1 MQKKVTLTVFIGIL
15 LLLTGNIIGAGI
27 LGIPIQTGLAGF
39 YPSLLGMFF
48 ITVVMFFTSVVLS
61 NEASRTHKDNFHY
74 PSLYHKYLGSI
85 GKWAAITAYL
95 IIFYGTLTAYLS
107 GITTII
113 IELFHPHLSTTWIL
127 IIFCVTM
134 SALAMTNMETL
145 RRYNALLVILM
156 LAAFA
161 VIVTMAEKLVDP
173 TRLTHQDWSFLPST
187 FPIIIMSL
195 NFYNIIPLIC
205 KDLKWNA
212 SAAWKTILMGLF
224 IGYVLNTVWMQV
236 SLGSLPLGGD
246 EISIASALQNN
257 YPATVP
263 LAQKVNSPMFT
274 TYSLIFAVLAIMT
287 SFLSNG
293 KGLMGFINDLLV
305 NHLKFT
311 KKSNIFANALLCFGP
326 PLLIS
331 ILYPNIFLKML
342 DIVGGIGLVILFGIL
357 PCLIAILRPNKIFK
371 ILGVIV
377 LIVFC
382 IFLFLEI
389 GHELG
394 LLKLGPKVEYWK
406 YNFTHK

>member
-1 MQKKVTLTVFIGIL
+1 MQKKVSIPVFIGIL

-27 LGIPIQTGLAGF
+27 LGVPIQTGLAGF
-39 YPSLLGMFF
+39 FPSLIGMLF
-48 ITVVMFFTSVVLS
+48 ITAVMLFTSLVLS
-61 NEASRTHKDNFHY
+61 NEATRTHEENFHY
-74 PSLYHKYLGSI
+74 PSLYQKYLGNI
-85 GKWAAITAYL
+85 GKWAAIAAYL

-107 GITTII
+107 GITTIV
-113 IELFHPHLSTTWIL
+113 IELFHPPLSTTWIL
-127 IIFCVTM
+127 IIFGVTM
-134 SALAMTNMETL
+134 SALAMTNMEIL
-145 RRYNALLVILM
+145 RRYNAVLVVLM
-156 LAAFA
+156 LAAF
-161 VIVTMAEKLVDP
+161 VMLITMSEKLVEP
-173 TRLTHQDWSFLPST
+173 NRLLHQDWSFLPST
-187 FPIIIMSL
+187 VPIIIMSL

-212 SAAWKTILMGLF
+212 DATWKTIVIGLF
-224 IGYVLNTVWMQV
+224 IGYVLNAIWMQI

-246 EISIASALQNN
+246 EISISTALQNN

-263 LAQKVNSPMFT
+263 LAEKVNSPMFT
-274 TYSLIFAVLAIMT
+274 SYSLIFAVLAIMT

-293 KGLMGFINDLLV
+293 KGLMGFVDDLLI
-305 NHLKFT
+305 NHLKFS
-311 KKSNIFANALLCFGP
+311 KKSNIFVSALISFGP

-331 ILYPNIFLKML
+331 ILYPNIFLQAL

-357 PCLIAILRPNKIFK
+357 PCLIAILRPNKTFK

-382 IFLFLEI
+382 FFLLLEL

-394 LLKLGPKVEYWK
+394 FLKLGPKVEYWK